1 MFDLNDE
8 TISRVEK
15 GTTPID
21 RIPVDDSSVT
31 TPAEDPL
38 DSGLMRE
45 LHARLVGFYRT
56 ELSRQEENRS
66 QMATD
71 EDYYDSIQF
80 TEEQMNTLRERGQPS
95 TVYNVIQQTVNWVCG
110 SEKRSRTDFK
120 ILPRNKQ
127 DAKPAEG
134 KSKYMKYLSDV
145 NKTVFHRSK
154 AFEDAVKCGVGWL
167 EEATQDEDDGETIY
181 CQYESWRHIVFDSAD
196 TSLDGSGMRYCFRS
210 KFVDEDIAIAVFPH
224 RKAQIQAASSDASIL
239 YGASDMQDGDLAMDL
254 SEAERESAG
263 ALAGGDVTNTRR
275 RVRLIEAWYRTPETV
290 KKIRGAKSPYNG
302 QIFDENDQRH
312 IEELQNGSIAVVD
325 KVMMR
330 VRVAIMTTGDMLYE
344 GASPYRHNRFKFIP
358 VWGYRRGRDGLP
370 YGIIRSVRDIQ
381 DDVNKR
387 MAKALHII
395 STNKVIMDEGAL
407 AEGWTMEKFAEEV
420 SRPDA
425 ILVKKQGKDMS
436 INVDHNLEPAHLEFA
451 SRNIQMIQQVGGV
464 TDELLGRTTNA
475 ISGIAVQKRQ
485 EQGSLATAKF
495 FDNLRLAEQLRGEI
509 ELSLVE
515 QFVTEEQEFRV
526 TNQRGSPEY
535 IKVNDGLP
543 ENDITRT
550 KADFVISEEDWRS
563 TMRQA
568 AVEQLTEMLSRMP
581 PEVGIAMLDLVVDSM
596 DIPNREEIVKR
607 IRAINMQRDPDA
619 EEPTPEEM
627 AQAQA
632 AQMQQKIQ
640 MEQIAADLREKNA
653 RAGKAEAETDKIKAE
668 TVGARIQAEGGAF
681 EAAAAVVQLP
691 AIAGVADNILAEAGW
706 HDAKPVRSLP
716 HMPQPQQEQPQPP
729 QEPQQQEQMPPEQQG
744 GMPQQGMP
752 PEQAPIG
759 EGAEPQVPA

>member
-15 GTTPID
+15 GNTPID
-21 RIPVDDSSVT
+21 RIPVDDSSD
-31 TPAEDPL
+31 TPQAEDPL

-56 ELSRQEENRS
+56 ELSRQEENRG
-66 QMATD
+66 QMSTD

-80 TEEQMNTLRERGQPS
+80 TEEQMNTLRARGQPS

-110 SEKRSRTDFK
+110 SEKRGRTDFK

-167 EEATQDEDDGETIY
+167 EEATQDEEDGETIY

-224 RKAQIQAASSDASIL
+224 RKAQIEAASSDASIL
-239 YGASDMQDGDLAMDL
+239 YGASDMQDGDLAMDMA
-254 SEAERESAG
+254 EAERESAG
-263 ALAGGDVTNTRR
+263 ALGGDVTNTRR
-275 RVRLIEAWYRTPETV
+275 RVRLIEAWYRSPEMV
-290 KKIRGAKSPYNG
+290 KKVRGAKSPYNG
-302 QIFDENDQRH
+302 QIFDQNDPRH
-312 IEELQNGSIAVVD
+312 IEGLQNGSIAVVD

-515 QFVTEEQEFRV
+515 QFVTEEQEFRI
-526 TNQRGSPEY
+526 TNQRGTPEY

-581 PEVGIAMLDLVVDSM
+581 PEVGIAMLDLIVDSM

-607 IRAINMQRDPDA
+607 IRAINMQRDPEA

-632 AQMQQKIQ
+632 AQMQQQIQ
-640 MEQIAADLREKNA
+640 MEQIAADLRDKNA
-653 RAGKAEAETDKIKAE
+653 KAAKAEAETDKIKAE
-668 TVGARIQAEGGAF
+668 TVGVRIQAEGVAF

-706 HDAKPVRSLP
+706 NDAKPVRSLP
-716 HMPQPQQEQPQPP
+716 PMPQPQQEPQPQPQEQMQ
-729 QEPQQQEQMPPEQQG
+729 QEPMPPEQQG
-744 GMPQQGMP
+744 GMPEQGMP
-752 PEQAPIG
+752 PEQAPTG
-759 EGAEPQVPA
+759 EGAAPQIPA